1 MIREGIRYS
10 VVMTL
15 VMNRAEKPLLQRF
28 VYALS
33 FRVLIRGRMAKI
45 QVYVND
51 NVSEKI
57 NAIAVQRRAEGA
69 KEKDISYSSI
79 ASMLLEL
86 GLRVYEAQLERKESG
101 FNQMAFNKALLESVI
116 KTQFSVNKVM
126 GIECLSPHVK
136 DDPRW
141 QWKSMVQ
148 NIQDDVQEVMIRF
161 FPDDNSE
168 D

>member
-1 MIREGIRYS
+1 
-10 VVMTL
+10 
-15 VMNRAEKPLLQRF
+15 
-28 VYALS
+28 
-33 FRVLIRGRMAKI
+33 MAKI

-51 NVSEKI
+51 SVSEKI

-79 ASMLLEL
+79 TSMLLEL

-141 QWKSMVQ
+141 QWKSMVH
-148 NIQDDVQEVMIRF
+148 NIQEDVQEVLLRF
-161 FPDDNSE
+161 FPDNDSE

>member
-1 MIREGIRYS
+1 
-10 VVMTL
+10 
-15 VMNRAEKPLLQRF
+15 
-28 VYALS
+28 
-33 FRVLIRGRMAKI
+33 MAKI

-116 KTQFSVNKVM
+116 KTQFSVNKVL

-141 QWKSMVQ
+141 QWKGMVQ
-148 NIQDDVQEVMIRF
+148 NIQEDVQEVMRTF
-161 FPDDNSE
+161 FPDEQEEADE
-168 D
+168 

>member
-1 MIREGIRYS
+1 
-10 VVMTL
+10 
-15 VMNRAEKPLLQRF
+15 
-28 VYALS
+28 
-33 FRVLIRGRMAKI
+33 MAKI

-116 KTQFSVNKVM
+116 KTQFSVNKVL

-141 QWKSMVQ
+141 QWKGMIQ
-148 NIQDDVQEVMIRF
+148 NIQEDVQEVMRTF
-161 FPDDNSE
+161 FPDEQEEADE
-168 D
+168 

>member
-1 MIREGIRYS
+1 
-10 VVMTL
+10 
-15 VMNRAEKPLLQRF
+15 
-28 VYALS
+28 
-33 FRVLIRGRMAKI
+33 MAKI

-86 GLRVYEAQLERKESG
+86 GLRVYEAQLERKETG

-126 GIECLSPHVK
+126 GIGCLSPHVK

-148 NIQDDVQEVMIRF
+148 NIQEDVQDVLQKF
-161 FPDDNSE
+161 FPENDNE